1 MVIHRLGELKVRV
14 PLSLAQGIPG
24 LLDAVPVTSPPV
36 VEGSGTR
43 SSAGSP
49 QQAERTRVEERL
61 QVSTGGSGSCPLS
74 IVLPPQWRWSLA
86 QQGPSAIPAGTGP
99 KGEKGEKGERGPKG
113 DSGTSGIL
121 GTGAT
126 KGEKVSKGLLGLPLS
141 PVCSSVFTF
150 DSHLSPFLFHRG
162 RKVNWASR

>member
-1 MVIHRLGELKVRV
+1 MSPCHWHRASQGYWM
-14 PLSLAQGIPG
+14 LSLSPPRLWWRAAGQGAVQDPPSRQKG
-24 LLDAVPVTSPPV
+24 PEWRRGCRSPQEVAAAVPF
-36 VEGSGTR
+36 
-43 SSAGSP
+43 
-49 QQAERTRVEERL
+49 
-61 QVSTGGSGSCPLS
+61 PLCYH
-74 IVLPPQWRWSLA
+74 PQWRWSLA

>member
-1 MVIHRLGELKVRV
+1 MVIHRLGELKVSV

-74 IVLPPQWRWSLA
+74 IVLPPPVALV
-86 QQGPSAIPAGTGP
+86 PGT
-99 KGEKGEKGERGPKG
+99 
-113 DSGTSGIL
+113 
-121 GTGAT
+121 TG
-126 KGEKVSKGLLGLPLS
+126 SICHPCRHW
-141 PVCSSVFTF
+141 PQ
-150 DSHLSPFLFHRG
+150 R
-162 RKVNWASR
+162 